1 MILVQNSNGNFTL
14 LRSIIKIASFYL
26 ALLAT
31 TTVVMAANPHI
42 LVDVNSGEI
51 LSQSGANDRWYPAS
65 LTKLM
70 TVYVTFRAIAAGELE
85 EGSPVIISK
94 LASRQPPSKMGYK
107 AGTRIRVDTAL
118 KITVVKSANDVS
130 VALAEAVA
138 GNMKNFVIRMN
149 KEARRLGLINTHFVN
164 SNGLHSKDQYSSARD
179 MVFLSAQILREF
191 PQYAYLFAAPTLKT
205 AKKSYY
211 SYNLLLERFPGANGM
226 KTGFVCASG
235 YNMVASAKRNGK
247 FLLTAVMGRASQTER
262 AVAAAKLLTKGFEG
276 NPSSTGNLYTNA
288 PTKGRKAKNMRPTLC
303 TQEAR
308 KKRYDPAGGKAVIK
322 SAYLIRKV
330 KFGNAL
336 KIKIGGINGKISD
349 AYLSQKYQFAGK
361 IPIPVKRPRY
371 VLLNVDGDKIA
382 KPIAI
387 RGAIPVP
394 VYRPG

>member
-1 MILVQNSNGNFTL
+1 MLK
-14 LRSIIKIASFYL
+14 SIFKMLSIYIG
-26 ALLAT
+26 LLAT
-31 TTVVMAANPHI
+31 TTMAIAANPHI

-51 LSQSGANDRWYPAS
+51 LSQNKANDRWHPAS

-138 GNMKNFVIRMN
+138 GNMKNFVARMN
-149 KEARRLGLINTHFVN
+149 KEARRLGLINTHFTN
-164 SNGLHSKDQYSSARD
+164 SNGLHAKDQYSSARD

-205 AKKSYY
+205 AKKTYF
-211 SYNLLLERFPGANGM
+211 SYNLLLERFAGANGM
-226 KTGFVCASG
+226 KTGFVCAAG
-235 YNMVASAKRNGK
+235 YNMVASAKREGK
-247 FLLTAVMGRASQTER
+247 FLLAAVMGRTSQTER
-262 AVAAAKLLTKGFEG
+262 AVAAAKLLTQGFEG
-276 NPSSTGNLYTNA
+276 NISSTGNLYTSA
-288 PTKGRKAKNMRPTLC
+288 PTKGRKAKNMRPIIC

-322 SAYLIRKV
+322 SAYLTKQV
-330 KFGNAL
+330 KSSNAL
-336 KIKIGGINGKISD
+336 KIRIGGIDGKTSD
-349 AYLSQKYQFAGK
+349 AYLSQKFRFAGK
-361 IPIPVKRPRY
+361 IPVPVKRPRY
-371 VLLNVDGDKIA
+371 VLLNVDGDEIT

>member
-1 MILVQNSNGNFTL
+1 M
-14 LRSIIKIASFYL
+14 LRSKLKIAFFYL
-26 ALLAT
+26 AMLAMT
-31 TTVVMAANPHI
+31 TTAMAANPHI

-138 GNMKNFVIRMN
+138 GNMKNFVARMN
-149 KEARRLGLINTHFVN
+149 LEAKRLGLINTHFVN
-164 SNGLHSKDQYSSARD
+164 SNGLHSKKQYSSARD
-179 MVFLSAQILREF
+179 MVFLSAQILHEF
-191 PQYAYLFAAPTLKT
+191 PQNAYLFAAPTLKT
-205 AKKSYY
+205 AKKSYH
-211 SYNLLLERFPGANGM
+211 SYNLLLERFSGANGM

-235 YNMVASAKRNGK
+235 YNMVASAKRGGK
-247 FLLTAVMGRASQTER
+247 FLLAAVMGRASQTAR
-262 AVAAAKLLTKGFEG
+262 AVAAAKLLTEGFDG
-276 NPSSTGNLYTNA
+276 KTSSTGNLYTGSSA
-288 PTKGRKAKNMRPTLC
+288 KGRKAKNMRPILC
-303 TQEAR
+303 TPEAR

-322 SAYLIRKV
+322 SAYLTKQA
-330 KFGNAL
+330 KSGSTL
-336 KIKIGGINGKISD
+336 KIRIGGIDGRASD
-349 AYLSQKYQFAGK
+349 AYLSYKYRLAGK
-361 IPIPVKRPRY
+361 IPIPTKRPRY
-371 VLLNVDGDKIA
+371 VLLNVDGEEIA
-382 KPIAI
+382 KPIGI
-387 RGAIPVP
+387 RGAIPIP